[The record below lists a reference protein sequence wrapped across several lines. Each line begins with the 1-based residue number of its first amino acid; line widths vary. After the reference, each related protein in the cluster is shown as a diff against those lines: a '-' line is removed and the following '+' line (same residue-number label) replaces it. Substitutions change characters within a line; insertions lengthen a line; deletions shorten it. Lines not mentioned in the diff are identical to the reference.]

1 MREAT
6 GTRRSTSSATNSRV
20 EVRVTCA
27 QLLKQT
33 HLVTTSV
40 VALGLPRAAAMAQP
54 PAPQAY
60 VIPATPRVPV
70 IALVQPP
77 NGGTIPLDRPV
88 LVFRFTAADPSEPLD
103 LGSLR
108 VLMDDKDVTN
118 AFHITP
124 NESWGTLPLPSPVG
138 APGVAGLHTVR
149 GRICSLRGA
158 CGTVAAT
165 VSVMA
170 EQTAASPPN
179 AGASTGRPKGL
190 LGALVKLTRKVIGP

>member
-1 MREAT
+1 
-6 GTRRSTSSATNSRV
+6 V

-27 QLLKQT
+27 QLLKQR
-33 HLVTTSV
+33 HLVTTWV
-40 VALGLPRAAAMAQP
+40 VALVLPHAAMAQP
-54 PAPQAY
+54 PAPQ
-60 VIPATPRVPV
+60 VSVVPATPRVPV

-108 VLMDDKDVTN
+108 VLMDDQDVTN

-124 NESWGTLPLPSPVG
+124 NESWGTLPLPGSVVAPTVG
-138 APGVAGLHTVR
+138 AGLHTVR

-165 VSVMA
+165 VSVTA

-179 AGASTGRPKGL
+179 AGASTGVPKGL

>member
-1 MREAT
+1 
-6 GTRRSTSSATNSRV
+6 
-20 EVRVTCA
+20 
-27 QLLKQT
+27 
-33 HLVTTSV
+33 
-40 VALGLPRAAAMAQP
+40 MAQP
-54 PAPQAY
+54 PAPQAS

-77 NGGTIPLDRPV
+77 DGGTIPLDRPV
-88 LVFRFTAADPSEPLD
+88 LLFRFAAADPSEPLD
-103 LGSLR
+103 LGSFR
-108 VLMDDKDVTN
+108 VFVDDKDVTK

-124 NESWGTLPLPSPVG
+124 NESWGTLETPGPAGASRVG
-138 APGVAGLHTVR
+138 PGLHTLR

-165 VSVMA
+165 VSVTA

-179 AGASTGRPKGL
+179 AAASAAGPRGL